1 MIQFC
6 KIKSYRDHKL
16 DLAQEQEKKYFP
28 LYQKLKENFSLD
40 VKKYENIMEE
50 VSMDNLFVLKKLIF
64 NLNMEK
70 AFALEFAASLLKST
84 SLALLALEGHIEMRE
99 AFELSR
105 LEETFQ
111 YLNHGK
117 IEEHHDFDERHIFM
131 QLMALNFFWKF
142 S

>member
-1 MIQFC
+1 M
-6 KIKSYRDHKL
+6 KN
-16 DLAQEQEKKYFP
+16 
-28 LYQKLKENFSLD
+28 NFFLD
-40 VKKYENIMEE
+40 VKKYENILEE
-50 VSMDNLFVLKKLIF
+50 ASDENLEILKKYVFDLK
-64 NLNMEK
+64 MEK

-84 SLALLALEGHIEMRE
+84 SLALLAFENVVGMKE

-117 IEEHHDFDERHIFM
+117 IEEHHDFDESQIFM
-131 QLMALNFFWKF
+131 QLMALNFFWKY